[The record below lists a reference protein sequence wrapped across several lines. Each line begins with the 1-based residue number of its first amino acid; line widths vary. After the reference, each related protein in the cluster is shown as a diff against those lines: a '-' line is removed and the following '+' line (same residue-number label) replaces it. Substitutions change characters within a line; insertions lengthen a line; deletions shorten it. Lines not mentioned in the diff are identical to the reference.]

1 MAKAPII
8 VRTKL
13 VARKL
18 SIFSEPLFLVE
29 HVVVGI
35 LIVSAHLARQNM
47 SINALVSL
55 VALPR
60 FFEKLTNGQLL
71 LNLFMQEVA
80 FVLFL
85 TVALEPEDANLLFGF
100 AKIFV
105 AVNHVFGNLDLLLY
119 AHSFNKNHGLV
130 GLLLPILIVIII
142 TFFHCTLS
150 IIIVRESWAF
160 ITTAFMMLV

>member
-1 MAKAPII
+1 
-8 VRTKL
+8 
-13 VARKL
+13 
-18 SIFSEPLFLVE
+18 
-29 HVVVGI
+29 
-35 LIVSAHLARQNM
+35 M

-100 AKIFV
+100 TNILV
-105 AVNHVFGNLDLLLY
+105 AAHHSLGNIDLLLN
-119 AHSFNKNHGLV
+119 AHSLNKNHGLV
-130 GLLLPILIVIII
+130 GLFLAILILIII
-142 TFFHCTLS
+142 TVFHCTIT
-150 IIIVRESWAF
+150 IIIVVEPLSF
-160 ITTAFMMLV
+160 ITISFMVLV